1 MIVVTISRQLGSGG
15 RAIGRKVADELG
27 IAYVDNEIVSRAAA
41 LAGVSEE
48 ALADVDERRPTLLSH
63 IAELLARYPTAAELG
78 IPAVEVEPTLSQDT
92 FRRMFE
98 DVILDIGTNSSAVII
113 GRGGQMIL
121 QDKPW
126 VLRVHILAPLSV
138 RIERISQR
146 EDVSLEMAEKLA
158 RDTDR
163 NRSGYVSAY
172 YKAHWQD
179 PNIYDLMINTGRVD
193 YDTAVNL
200 IVTAARARASHD

>member
-15 RAIGRKVADELG
+15 GAIGRRVAEELG
-27 IAYVDNEIVSRAAA
+27 IAYVDGEIVSRAAA

-48 ALADVDERRPTLLSH
+48 ALADVDERRPTLLSY
-63 IAELLARYPTAAELG
+63 IADLLARYPTAAELG
-78 IPAVEVEPTLSQDT
+78 IPAVEVEPTLSQDS
-92 FRRMFE
+92 FRRLFE

-126 VLRVHILAPLSV
+126 VLRVHIMAPLEV
-138 RIERISQR
+138 RVKRISER
-146 EDVSLEMAEKLA
+146 EDVSLEVAERMAREMDK
-158 RDTDR
+158 
-163 NRSGYVSAY
+163 NRAGYIQAY

-179 PNIYDLMINTGRVD
+179 PKIYDLMINTGRID
-193 YDTAVNL
+193 FDTSVKL
-200 IVTAARARASHD
+200 IVTAARALTGQ